1 MSSSYYPNWRFSS
14 GISRIGKD
22 SLGTKNLLKNKEIK
36 LPEID
41 LSGITESIEEL
52 SNDIN
57 SIKDTI
63 TDYKERIEII
73 EKLSGG
79 RF

>member
-1 MSSSYYPNWRFSS
+1 M
-14 GISRIGKD
+14 
-22 SLGTKNLLKNKEIK
+22 
-36 LPEID
+36 PEID
-41 LSGITESIEEL
+41 LSGITESMEQL

-57 SIKDTI
+57 SVKDTI
-63 TDYKERIEII
+63 DDYKERIEII